1 MYLGKLSLKYKLLIC
16 FLFIFVSCS
25 KSYVDIIKEVE
36 TSLYSSDFEAA
47 VPMIRELVNE
57 SDTKDKLLYL
67 MEAGVV
73 LHSKGDYA
81 ASNKAFMQADQI
93 ADEINVSISKS
104 AMAFLVSDV
113 ESNFIGENFERVM
126 IKLYI
131 ALNYLCL
138 NQPENAKR
146 YFQKVEFEL
155 KDMKFS
161 DAKYKQNLFARY
173 LDAITSE
180 SLGRYND
187 ARVQYKNLL
196 EMDLDKKEILGERYI
211 LAFKENDIADLGK
224 FSEGKS
230 QVQSYNKNLSKIE
243 LSSDLGE
250 LVVINQSGKAA
261 TKESRGNLID
271 DPKFMLPLRT
281 AIEASLRTQSSEG
294 LTLSGVMAMLGT
306 AENPI
311 PIYKM
316 RDKEN
321 EPTSTISINSKLI
334 AKLKKYNDFSE
345 TAISNYN
352 DNYSSIVSRNVAS
365 IATKIV
371 LAAVASYAAGQ
382 AVSKKNDDN
391 QLLGTAV
398 SFITGLATGYAVAS
412 SLKPDL
418 RCWRT
423 IPSNFQA
430 KRIFLEPGQYE
441 ITIKNN
447 KSSIIRTVTIEK
459 NKTSFLAIR
468 TF

>member
-1 MYLGKLSLKYKLLIC
+1 M
-16 FLFIFVSCS
+16 
-25 KSYVDIIKEVE
+25 E
-36 TSLYSSDFEAA
+36 TSLYSSNFEAA
-47 VPMIRELVNE
+47 VPLIRELVNE
-57 SDTKDKLLYL
+57 SDSKDKLLYL

-81 ASNKAFMQADQI
+81 SSNKAFMQADQI
-93 ADEINVSISKS
+93 ADEINVSISKT
-104 AMAFLVSDV
+104 AMSFLINDV

-173 LDAITSE
+173 MDAITSE

-211 LAFKENDIADLGK
+211 LAFKENDVADLGK

-243 LSSDLGE
+243 LSSELGE
-250 LVVINQSGKAA
+250 LVVINQSGKSA
-261 TKESRGNLID
+261 TKESRGNLVD
-271 DPKFMLPLRT
+271 DPAFMLPLRT
-281 AIEASLRTQSSEG
+281 AIEASLRTQSSQG

-311 PIYKM
+311 PVYKM
-316 RDKEN
+316 RDREN
-321 EPTSTISINSKLI
+321 EPTSTISINSKPI
-334 AKLKKYNDFSE
+334 TKLKKYNDFSE

-352 DNYSSIVSRNVAS
+352 DNYSSIVTKNVAS
-365 IATKIV
+365 IATKVV

-382 AVSKKNDDN
+382 AVSKKNDDK

-447 KSSIIRTVTIEK
+447 KSSINRTVTIEK

>member
-1 MYLGKLSLKYKLLIC
+1 MVVPLKILKKVILLL
-16 FLFIFVSCS
+16 FLVFLVSCS
-25 KSYVDIIKEVE
+25 KSYVEIIKEVE
-36 TSLYSSDFEAA
+36 TSLYSNNFESA
-47 VPMIRELVNE
+47 VPLIRELVTE
-57 SDTKDKLLYL
+57 ADSKDKLLYL

-73 LHSKGDYA
+73 LHSKGDYPS
-81 ASNKAFMQADQI
+81 SNKAFMQADQI

-104 AMAFLVSDV
+104 ALSFILSDE
-113 ESNFIGENFERVM
+113 ESNFLGENFERVM

-180 SLGRYND
+180 SLGKYND

-196 EMDLDKKEILGERYI
+196 EMYPDKKEILSERYI
-211 LAFKENDIADLGK
+211 LAFKENDAADLNK

-230 QVQSYNKNLSKIE
+230 SVLSFNKNLKKTE
-243 LSSDLGE
+243 LNFEMGE
-250 LVVINQSGKAA
+250 LILINQSGKSA
-261 TKESRGNLID
+261 TKESRGRLVD
-271 DPKFMLPLRT
+271 DPAFLLPLR
-281 AIEASLRTQSSEG
+281 ASIEVSLRTQTAQG
-294 LTLSGVMAMLGT
+294 LSLTGVMALLGT

-316 RDKEN
+316 REN
-321 EPTSTISINSKLI
+321 EDEPTATVLINSI
-334 AKLKKYNDFSE
+334 PISQLKKYNNYSE
-345 TAISNYN
+345 TAINNYN
-352 DNYSSIVSRNVAS
+352 ENYSTLVSKNVAS

-371 LAAVASYAAGQ
+371 VAAVASYTAGQ
-382 AVSKKNDDN
+382 AVSKRNDNN
-391 QLLGTAV
+391 QLLGAV
-398 SFITGLATGYAVAS
+398 VGFVTGLASGYAVAS
-412 SLKPDL
+412 SIKPDL

-430 KRIFLEPGQYE
+430 KRIFLEPGSYE
-441 ITIKNN
+441 ITIQN
-447 KSSIIRTVTIEK
+447 SRTKITKTVLIEK
-459 NKTSFLAIR
+459 NKPQFIAVR

>member
-1 MYLGKLSLKYKLLIC
+1 LKNKLLIC
-16 FLFIFVSCS
+16 VLIIFVSCS

-47 VPMIRELVNE
+47 VPMIRDLVNE

-180 SLGRYND
+180 SLGKYND

-196 EMDLDKKEILGERYI
+196 EMDNDKKEILGERYI
-211 LAFKENDIADLGK
+211 LAFKENDTADLAK
-224 FSEGKS
+224 FSEGKV

-243 LSSDLGE
+243 LSSELGE

-281 AIEASLRTQSSEG
+281 AIEVSLRTQSSQG
-294 LTLSGVMAMLGT
+294 LTMSGVMAMLGT

-311 PIYKM
+311 PVYKM
-316 RDKEN
+316 RDREN
-321 EPTSTISINSKLI
+321 EPTSTITINSKPI
-334 AKLKKYNDFSE
+334 TKLKKYNDFSE

-352 DNYSSIVSRNVAS
+352 DNYSSIVSKNVAS

-371 LAAVASYAAGQ
+371 LAAVTSYAAGQ
-382 AVSKKNDDN
+382 AVAKRNDDN

-441 ITIKNN
+441 ISIKNN
-447 KSSIIRTVTIEK
+447 KSSIIRTVIIEK
-459 NKTSFLAIR
+459 NKTSFLAVR

>member
-1 MYLGKLSLKYKLLIC
+1 
-16 FLFIFVSCS
+16 
-25 KSYVDIIKEVE
+25 
-36 TSLYSSDFEAA
+36 
-47 VPMIRELVNE
+47 
-57 SDTKDKLLYL
+57 
-67 MEAGVV
+67 
-73 LHSKGDYA
+73 
-81 ASNKAFMQADQI
+81 
-93 ADEINVSISKS
+93 
-104 AMAFLVSDV
+104 
-113 ESNFIGENFERVM
+113 
-126 IKLYI
+126 
-131 ALNYLCL
+131 
-138 NQPENAKR
+138 
-146 YFQKVEFEL
+146 
-155 KDMKFS
+155 
-161 DAKYKQNLFARY
+161 
-173 LDAITSE
+173 
-180 SLGRYND
+180 
-187 ARVQYKNLL
+187 
-196 EMDLDKKEILGERYI
+196 
-211 LAFKENDIADLGK
+211 
-224 FSEGKS
+224 
-230 QVQSYNKNLSKIE
+230 
-243 LSSDLGE
+243 
-250 LVVINQSGKAA
+250 
-261 TKESRGNLID
+261 
-271 DPKFMLPLRT
+271 MLPLRT

-311 PIYKM
+311 PVYKM

-321 EPTSTISINSKLI
+321 EPTSTISINSKPI

>member
-1 MYLGKLSLKYKLLIC
+1 
-16 FLFIFVSCS
+16 
-25 KSYVDIIKEVE
+25 
-36 TSLYSSDFEAA
+36 
-47 VPMIRELVNE
+47 
-57 SDTKDKLLYL
+57 
-67 MEAGVV
+67 
-73 LHSKGDYA
+73 
-81 ASNKAFMQADQI
+81 
-93 ADEINVSISKS
+93 
-104 AMAFLVSDV
+104 
-113 ESNFIGENFERVM
+113 
-126 IKLYI
+126 
-131 ALNYLCL
+131 
-138 NQPENAKR
+138 
-146 YFQKVEFEL
+146 
-155 KDMKFS
+155 MKFS

-173 LDAITSE
+173 MDAITSE

-211 LAFKENDIADLGK
+211 LAFKENDVADLGK

-243 LSSDLGE
+243 LSTELGE
-250 LVVINQSGKAA
+250 LVVINQSGKSA
-261 TKESRGNLID
+261 TKESLGNLVD
-271 DPKFMLPLRT
+271 DPAFMLPLRT
-281 AIEASLRTQSSEG
+281 AIEASLRTQSSQG

-311 PIYKM
+311 PVYKM
-316 RDKEN
+316 RDREN
-321 EPTSTISINSKLI
+321 EPTSTISINSKPI
-334 AKLKKYNDFSE
+334 TKLKKYNDFSE

-352 DNYSSIVSRNVAS
+352 DNYSSIVTKNVAS
-365 IATKIV
+365 IATKVV

-391 QLLGTAV
+391 QQLLGTAV

-447 KSSIIRTVTIEK
+447 KSSINRTVTIEK

>member
-1 MYLGKLSLKYKLLIC
+1 
-16 FLFIFVSCS
+16 
-25 KSYVDIIKEVE
+25 
-36 TSLYSSDFEAA
+36 
-47 VPMIRELVNE
+47 
-57 SDTKDKLLYL
+57 
-67 MEAGVV
+67 
-73 LHSKGDYA
+73 
-81 ASNKAFMQADQI
+81 
-93 ADEINVSISKS
+93 
-104 AMAFLVSDV
+104 
-113 ESNFIGENFERVM
+113 M

-230 QVQSYNKNLSKIE
+230 QVQSYSKNLSKIE

-261 TKESRGNLID
+261 TKESRGNLMD

-311 PIYKM
+311 PVYKM

-321 EPTSTISINSKLI
+321 EPTSTISINSKPI

-352 DNYSSIVSRNVAS
+352 DNYSSVVSRNVAS

>member
-1 MYLGKLSLKYKLLIC
+1 MKKSSLILFLVLL
-16 FLFIFVSCS
+16 VSCS

-36 TSLYSSDFEAA
+36 NSLYSNNFETA
-47 VPMIRELVNE
+47 VPLIRDLVQE
-57 SDTKDKLLYL
+57 ADSKDKLLYL

-81 ASNKAFMQADQI
+81 SSNKAFMQADQI

-104 AMAFLVSDV
+104 ALSFLLSDI

-180 SLGRYND
+180 SLGKYND

-196 EMDLDKKEILGERYI
+196 EMYPDKKEILSERYI
-211 LAFKENDIADLGK
+211 LAFKENDAADLSK
-224 FSEGKS
+224 FAEGKNS
-230 QVQSYNKNLSKIE
+230 VLSFNKNLKKTE
-243 LSSDLGE
+243 LSSEMGE
-250 LVVINQSGKAA
+250 LILINQSGKSA
-261 TKESRGNLID
+261 TKESRGKLMD
-271 DPKFMLPLRT
+271 DPAFLLPLR
-281 AIEASLRTQSSEG
+281 ASIEVALRSQSAQGLSLT
-294 LTLSGVMAMLGT
+294 GVMAILGT

-311 PIYKM
+311 PVYKM
-316 RDKEN
+316 REN
-321 EPTSTISINSKLI
+321 EKEATATVLVNSMPISQ
-334 AKLKKYNDFSE
+334 LKKYNDFSE
-345 TAISNYN
+345 TAINNYN
-352 DNYSSIVSRNVAS
+352 ENYSAIVSKNVAS

-382 AVSKKNDDN
+382 AVAKRNDDN
-391 QLLGTAV
+391 QVLGAVV
-398 SFITGLATGYAVAS
+398 SFVSGLASGYAVAS

-430 KRIFLEPGQYE
+430 KRIFLEPGSYE
-441 ITIKNN
+441 ITIQNSRSKIT
-447 KSSIIRTVTIEK
+447 KTVQIEK
-459 NKTSFLAIR
+459 NKTQYFAVR